1 MHPKVI
7 DKMFLNESIKN
18 DNKIINDDWTKFIN
32 DNMDISN
39 NNNYNNNDEFIN
51 DIDNINHFILNK
63 VASKESSSNK

>member
-1 MHPKVI
+1 MHPKII

-39 NNNYNNNDEFIN
+39 NNNYNNNDEFVN

-63 VASKESSSNK
+63 VSSKGSSSNK

>member
-32 DNMDISN
+32 DNLDISN
-39 NNNYNNNDEFIN
+39 NNNYNNNDEFIS
-51 DIDNINHFILNK
+51 DIVDISNFILNK
-63 VASKESSSNK
+63 VTSKESSNNK